1 MASSEP
7 IDPHRL
13 AQEAA
18 GWAARRDR
26 GLSAAE
32 QDEFVQWL
40 AAHPQHAEALRR
52 HTAAF
57 ERMMRLYEWQPG
69 PSGVANPDL
78 FAPPRRRQWRRGLVA
93 LAAALVLA
101 AGAVWWGRDHATLPP
116 SEQSAFLRL
125 NESQTLPDGTRVE
138 LKEGTTMAV
147 RFSATERRVVLFGE
161 AHFDVAK
168 APGRDFVVEAGGALV
183 RAVGTAFN
191 VRLGQDA
198 LEVLV
203 TEGVVQVERPV
214 ARTGAGTTAPTPRP
228 ARVEAQ
234 HRAVIPL
241 QGDRMPEAVRVSD
254 TEMAEAL
261 AWKAPRLQFSDTPL
275 AVAVAEFNRRNRL
288 QIVIAEPEI
297 SAQAIGGTFQVNN
310 VEGFV
315 RLLEVTLDVKAER
328 RGTEIVL
335 RRAP

>member
-1 MASSEP
+1 MASSDP
-7 IDPHRL
+7 IDPHHL

-69 PSGVANPDL
+69 PSGVTNPDL
-78 FAPPRRRQWRRGLVA
+78 FAPPRRRNWRRGVTA

-101 AGAVWWGRDHATLPP
+101 AGVIWWGREAGSAPLQDP
-116 SEQSAFLRL
+116 STYLRL
-125 NESQTLPDGTRVE
+125 NESRTLPDGTRVE
-138 LKEGTTMAV
+138 LKEGAQMAV
-147 RFSATERRVVLFGE
+147 RYSDAERRVVLFGE
-161 AHFDVAK
+161 GHFDVAK

-198 LEVLV
+198 VEVLV
-203 TEGVVQVERPV
+203 TEGVVQVERPA
-214 ARTGAGTTAPTPRP
+214 ARSDARSSGPAAPP
-228 ARVEAQ
+228 ARVEAR

-241 QGDRMPEAVRVSD
+241 QGDRLPEAVPVTD
-254 TEMAEAL
+254 AEMAEAM